1 MQLRIAEE
9 KINFNFIKTY
19 FCKSVWGKSVI
30 ENLETDKYGN
40 IINWPDNFFGDD
52 VKEMEDFLL
61 AQINTKK
68 NEKS

>member
-1 MQLRIAEE
+1 M
-9 KINFNFIKTY
+9 
-19 FCKSVWGKSVI
+19 WGKSVI